1 LFGVNFL
8 ISFASKR
15 NFLSEIENV
24 SLFSMIT
31 GSMNV
36 LLLISVGKDSEK
48 LWRTI

>member
-1 LFGVNFL
+1 
-8 ISFASKR
+8 
-15 NFLSEIENV
+15 
-24 SLFSMIT
+24 MIT